1 VLDLAGTSS
10 LVTGGASGL
19 GEAAVRALAARGAS
33 VVVVDLQDERGEAV
47 AASVGGGYV
56 RADVTDA
63 EQVEAAVRA
72 AEEHGVLRTAVCA
85 AGIGW
90 ASRTVGRD
98 GSFASAH
105 DLAAFRRVVDVNLVG
120 TFNCIRL
127 AATAMGRTEPVDAD
141 GHRGAIVTVAS
152 IAAFDGQIGQ
162 AAYAASKGGIV
173 GLTLPVARDLA
184 AVGVRLNCVAPGLF
198 DTPIYGEGE
207 AAEAFKD
214 KLKRDVLFP
223 KRLGAADEL
232 ASMVVELLRNPY
244 ANGEVVRVD
253 GGARLMPK

>member
-1 VLDLAGTSS
+1 MLDLTGTSS
-10 LVTGGASGL
+10 IVTGGASGL
-19 GEAAVRALAARGAS
+19 GEATVRALAARGAS
-33 VVVVDLQDERGEAV
+33 VVVLDLQDEKGQAV

-63 EQVEAAVRA
+63 EQVQAAIAA
-72 AEEHGVLRTAVCA
+72 AEEHGPLRTLVTA

-98 GSFASAH
+98 GTYESAH
-105 DLAAFRRVVDVNLVG
+105 DLAAFHKVISINLVG

-141 GHRGAIVTVAS
+141 GSKGAIVTLAS
-152 IAAFDGQIGQ
+152 VAAFDGQIGQ
-162 AAYAASKGGIV
+162 AAYSASKGGIV
-173 GLTLPVARDLA
+173 GLTVPVARDLA

-198 DTPIYGEGE
+198 DPPIYGEGE

-232 ASMVVELLRNPY
+232 ASMVVELLTNTY
-244 ANGEVVRVD
+244 ANAEVVRVD
-253 GGARLMPK
+253 GGARLQPK

>member
-1 VLDLAGTSS
+1 MLDLTGTSS
-10 LVTGGASGL
+10 IVTGGASGL
-19 GEAAVRALAARGAS
+19 GEASVRALAARGAS
-33 VVVVDLQDERGEAV
+33 VVVVDLQDERGQAV
-47 AASVGGGYV
+47 AESIGGGYV

-63 EQVEAAVRA
+63 EQVAAAVDA
-72 AEEHGVLRTAVCA
+72 AHEHGPLRTLVCA

-98 GSFASAH
+98 GSYESAH
-105 DLAAFRRVVDVNLVG
+105 DLAAFRKVIDVNLVG

-141 GHRGAIVTVAS
+141 GTRGAIVTLAS

-162 AAYAASKGGIV
+162 AAYSASKGGIV
-173 GLTLPVARDLA
+173 GMTLPVARDLA

-223 KRLGAADEL
+223 KRLGTAEEL
-232 ASMVVELLRNPY
+232 ASMVVELLVNPY

>member
-1 VLDLAGTSS
+1 MLDLAGTSS

-19 GEAAVRALAARGAS
+19 GAAAVRALAARGAQ
-33 VVVVDLQDERGEAV
+33 VVVVDVQDEKGEAV

-63 EQVEAAVRA
+63 DQVSAAVSA
-72 AEEHGVLRTAVCA
+72 AEEHGPLRTLVAA

-90 ASRTVGRD
+90 AARTVGRD
-98 GSFASAH
+98 GQFASAH
-105 DLAAFRRVVDVNLVG
+105 DLDAFARVIQVNLVG
-120 TFNCIRL
+120 SFNCIRL

-141 GHRGAIVTVAS
+141 GARGAIVTLAS

-173 GLTLPVARDLA
+173 GLTVPVARDLA
-184 AVGVRLNCVAPGLF
+184 AIGVRLNCVAPGLF

-207 AAEAFKD
+207 SAEAWKD

-223 KRLGAADEL
+223 KRLGDADEL
-232 ASMVVELLRNPY
+232 ASIVVELLTNSY
-244 ANGEVVRVD
+244 ANAVVVRLD
-253 GGARLMPK
+253 GGARLQPK